1 MRTYEVFLKPDGRDE
16 FRHAGSI
23 EAPNDE
29 VALVMARENYARRAE
44 GSRLWLVDRA
54 RIVVGARTSWP
65 PMPTSRTD
73 TTTAPALP
81 NGAVAS
87 ARTGSDRPF
96 GVRY

>member
-1 MRTYEVFLKPDGRDE
+1 MRTYEVFLKPAGRDE

-54 RIVVGARTSWP
+54 RIVVGDEDFVAPNADKPHRHNDGAR
-65 PMPTSRTD
+65 
-73 TTTAPALP
+73 
-81 NGAVAS
+81 VAE
-87 ARTGSDRPF
+87 RRRRLREDGK
-96 GVRY
+96 

>member
-54 RIVVGARTSWP
+54 RIVVGDEDFVTPNADKPHRHNDGAR
-65 PMPTSRTD
+65 
-73 TTTAPALP
+73 
-81 NGAVAS
+81 VAE
-87 ARTGSDRPF
+87 RRRRLREDGK
-96 GVRY
+96 

>member
-1 MRTYEVFLKPDGRDE
+1 MRTYEVFLKPDGRDG

-54 RIVVGARTSWP
+54 WIVVG
-65 PMPTSRTD
+65 D
-73 TTTAPALP
+73 EDFVAPNADKP
-81 NGAVAS
+81 HRHNDGATVAE
-87 ARTGSDRPF
+87 RRRRLREDGK
-96 GVRY
+96 

>member
-44 GSRLWLVDRA
+44 GSRLWLVDRT
-54 RIVVGARTSWP
+54 RIVVGDEDFVAPNADKPHRHNDGAR
-65 PMPTSRTD
+65 
-73 TTTAPALP
+73 
-81 NGAVAS
+81 VAE
-87 ARTGSDRPF
+87 RRRRLREDGK
-96 GVRY
+96 

>member
-1 MRTYEVFLKPDGRDE
+1 MRTYEVFLKLDGRDE

-54 RIVVGARTSWP
+54 RIVVG
-65 PMPTSRTD
+65 D
-73 TTTAPALP
+73 EDFVAPNADKP
-81 NGAVAS
+81 HRHNDGASVS
-87 ARTGSDRPF
+87 ERRRRLREDGK
-96 GVRY
+96 

>member
-1 MRTYEVFLKPDGRDE
+1 MRIYEVFLKPDGRDE

-54 RIVVGARTSWP
+54 RIVVGDEDFVAPNADKPHRHNDGAR
-65 PMPTSRTD
+65 
-73 TTTAPALP
+73 
-81 NGAVAS
+81 VAE
-87 ARTGSDRPF
+87 RRRRLREDGK
-96 GVRY
+96 

>member
-54 RIVVGARTSWP
+54 RIVVGDEDFVAPNADKPHRHTDGAR
-65 PMPTSRTD
+65 
-73 TTTAPALP
+73 
-81 NGAVAS
+81 VAEG
-87 ARTGSDRPF
+87 RRRLREDGK
-96 GVRY
+96 

>member
-29 VALVMARENYARRAE
+29 VALVMARENYTRRAE

-54 RIVVGARTSWP
+54 RIVVG
-65 PMPTSRTD
+65 D
-73 TTTAPALP
+73 EDFVAPNADKP
-81 NGAVAS
+81 HRHNDGASVAE
-87 ARTGSDRPF
+87 RRRRLREDGK
-96 GVRY
+96 

>member
-29 VALVMARENYARRAE
+29 VALVLARENYARRAE

-54 RIVVGARTSWP
+54 RIVVGDEDFVAPNADKPHRHNDGAR
-65 PMPTSRTD
+65 
-73 TTTAPALP
+73 
-81 NGAVAS
+81 VAE
-87 ARTGSDRPF
+87 RRRRLREDGK
-96 GVRY
+96 

>member
-29 VALVMARENYARRAE
+29 VALVMARENYARRGE

-54 RIVVGARTSWP
+54 RIVVG
-65 PMPTSRTD
+65 D
-73 TTTAPALP
+73 EDFVAPNADKP
-81 NGAVAS
+81 HRHNDGASVAK
-87 ARTGSDRPF
+87 RRRRLREDGK
-96 GVRY
+96 

>member
-23 EAPNDE
+23 EAPNDD

-54 RIVVGARTSWP
+54 RIVVGDEDFVAPNADKPHRHNDGAR
-65 PMPTSRTD
+65 
-73 TTTAPALP
+73 
-81 NGAVAS
+81 VAE
-87 ARTGSDRPF
+87 RRRRLREDGK
-96 GVRY
+96 

>member
-1 MRTYEVFLKPDGRDE
+1 MRTYEVFLKSDGRDE

-54 RIVVGARTSWP
+54 RIVVGDEDFVAP
-65 PMPTSRTD
+65 NADKRTD
-73 TTTAPALP
+73 TMTVPPLP

-87 ARTGSDRPF
+87 ARTESDRPF
-96 GVRY
+96 GILY

>member
-1 MRTYEVFLKPDGRDE
+1 MCTYEVFLKPDGRDE

-54 RIVVGARTSWP
+54 RIVVGDEDFVAPNADKPHRHNDGAR
-65 PMPTSRTD
+65 
-73 TTTAPALP
+73 
-81 NGAVAS
+81 VAE
-87 ARTGSDRPF
+87 RRRRLREDGK
-96 GVRY
+96 

>member
-54 RIVVGARTSWP
+54 RIVVG
-65 PMPTSRTD
+65 D
-73 TTTAPALP
+73 EDFVAPNADKP
-81 NGAVAS
+81 HRHNDGASVAE
-87 ARTGSDRPF
+87 RRRRLREDEK
-96 GVRY
+96 

>member
-1 MRTYEVFLKPDGRDE
+1 VRTYEVFLKPDGRDE

-54 RIVVGARTSWP
+54 RIVVG
-65 PMPTSRTD
+65 D
-73 TTTAPALP
+73 EDFVAPNADKP
-81 NGAVAS
+81 HRHNDGATVAE
-87 ARTGSDRPF
+87 RRRRLREDGK
-96 GVRY
+96 